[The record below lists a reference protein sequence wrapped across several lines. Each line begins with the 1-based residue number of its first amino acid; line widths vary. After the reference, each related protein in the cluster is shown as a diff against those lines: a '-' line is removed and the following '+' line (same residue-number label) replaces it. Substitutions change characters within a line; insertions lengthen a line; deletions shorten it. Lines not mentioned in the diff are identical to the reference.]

1 MKLLELAPDQ
11 AILQS
16 PNSLALIQVLP
27 DASKRLVRTDLLDV
41 LRPVWAADP
50 NPTIW
55 YILKEPRLPYS
66 LGGLG

>member
-1 MKLLELAPDQ
+1 MKLLELAPDE

-16 PNSLALIQVLP
+16 AGGLALIRLLP
-27 DASKRLVRTDLLDV
+27 DASKRLVRDDVLDV
-41 LRPVWAADP
+41 LKPVWAADP
-50 NPTIW
+50 NPAIW